1 MGTGRRAV
9 RAASLP
15 FPNPTV
21 REVTHRFVGVCR
33 APNVESSAFG
43 RGDVAAC
50 AGVVARCRI
59 VEETRPAFVDTVDAE
74 ARAAIA
80 QAGRVRQ
87 VRAGTVLL
95 LEGERSDRL
104 MFILEGLVKVTTV
117 LPDGNHVLL
126 AFRGPGELVG
136 ELATIDGG
144 TRSASATSVTDCEVR
159 LVPASEFRQLLAA
172 HPSMALSLIDMLV
185 ARLRESDQQRVHYAA
200 DGVARRLARS
210 LLELAD
216 SNGVV
221 AEDGSVVLDLAISQD
236 DLAGLV
242 AASRD
247 SVART
252 LKSWRSQGLVE
263 TARRHVRLVD
273 PAALSR
279 QQLL

>member
-1 MGTGRRAV
+1 M
-9 RAASLP
+9 
-15 FPNPTV
+15 
-21 REVTHRFVGVCR
+21 
-33 APNVESSAFG
+33 
-43 RGDVAAC
+43 
-50 AGVVARCRI
+50 
-59 VEETRPAFVDTVDAE
+59 ETIDPL
-74 ARAAIA
+74 ARAALEN
-80 QAGRVRQ
+80 AGTVRRVRP
-87 VRAGTVLL
+87 GTVLL

-104 MFILEGLVKVTTV
+104 AVILSGLVKVSTV
-117 LPDGNHVLL
+117 LEDGNHVVL
-126 AFRGPGELVG
+126 AFRGAGELVG

-144 TRSASATSVTDCEVR
+144 TRSASATAVTECEVR
-159 LVPASEFRQLLAA
+159 LVPATEFRALLGA
-172 HPSMALSLIDMLV
+172 HPSLALGLIDMLV

-210 LLELAD
+210 LLQLAD
-216 SNGVV
+216 TNGV
-221 AEDGSVVLDLAISQD
+221 AEEDGSVVVDLAISQD

-263 TARRHVRLVD
+263 TARRRVRLRD